1 MMKYHSGLLRLCEE
15 YEAYVS
21 KLLTSVQILYRR
33 GVLRNVYHE
42 VRTHGIPRGIS
53 QVMDVTE
60 SF

>member
-1 MMKYHSGLLRLCEE
+1 MMQYLIPGDSGLLRLCEE

-42 VRTHGIPRGIS
+42 VRTRDIS
-53 QVMDVTE
+53 
-60 SF
+60 